1 MICMGIFLECSLSAC
16 KTSQNPGAWLTGV
29 FFCPYSGAQWE
40 KVVESGKI
48 PIKPQKNRA
57 SARLPTTANKTRRSP
72 PGQMYDHGPCQK
84 SGKVG

>member
-29 FFCPYSGAQWE
+29 FFVLIVAR
-40 KVVESGKI
+40 SGK
-48 PIKPQKNRA
+48 KWLKVGKSRSSLKKTALQRDCQQQRTKLGA
-57 SARLPTTANKTRRSP
+57 ARLARCMTTVRTR
-72 PGQMYDHGPCQK
+72 K